1 MPWFMGLFWDYFNI
15 IPIHLY
21 VQSSLAERTLFQCRL
36 AYFENFQQ
44 CLRHPLLSLK
54 VHLSF
59 CLCAFQVSEQ
69 FESPSEAASSVGQL
83 QPERRPHGSR
93 ALQGG
98 DRHCRAHTSRYHI
111 HHPVCLHLLLHTW
124 VQLSAFFAPLFLFSA
139 PFSPGICKAMGF
151 YTHVFCAIVRAHV
164 RYYAKVVPVWWEDYP
179 RTGTLHTFVRMHPAN
194 PQQPASTN
202 MTTAPMPN
210 SMGSNQD
217 QTGNL
222 KRLTV
227 YILNFKEILNIIKMI
242 VIWWHIYFN
251 LKGIFK
257 INKKL

>member
-1 MPWFMGLFWDYFNI
+1 MTITVLPYTSNFCGRIVYKILKGQIHLKGVKCHGSWGFFWDYFNI
-15 IPIHLY
+15 IPIHFY

-111 HHPVCLHLLLHTW
+111 HHPVCLHLLLHT
-124 VQLSAFFAPLFLFSA
+124 
-139 PFSPGICKAMGF
+139 
-151 YTHVFCAIVRAHV
+151 
-164 RYYAKVVPVWWEDYP
+164 
-179 RTGTLHTFVRMHPAN
+179 
-194 PQQPASTN
+194 
-202 MTTAPMPN
+202 
-210 SMGSNQD
+210 
-217 QTGNL
+217 
-222 KRLTV
+222 
-227 YILNFKEILNIIKMI
+227 
-242 VIWWHIYFN
+242 
-251 LKGIFK
+251 
-257 INKKL
+257 